1 MVNEGSIHEGMEV
14 IGSDGGMIGR
24 VDRAEGSRVLLQP
37 TSQLSGAH
45 RHAFP
50 IAWVARADDHVH
62 LDRTAALARDEWELL
77 TDAGAA
83 AGAAW

>member
-1 MVNEGSIHEGMEV
+1 ML
-14 IGSDGGMIGR
+14 GSDAGMIGR

-83 AGAAW
+83 AGAAG